1 MNTVIAD
8 QSRPVQPLLP
18 TPLGLVLGGI
28 CLALADLGFAMA
40 YWAMQQVPLIRI
52 PQSIAAWV
60 LGSHAFAGGWTS
72 ALLGTAL
79 YALLIVGVVL
89 AYRLASQRYRLLL
102 RRPLACGAVYGVL
115 AYLLV
120 FQIVVPHFTA
130 ATVRPMALDWL
141 LACVA
146 AYIVLI
152 GIPCAKL
159 AQWADRRSRE

>member
-8 QSRPVQPLLP
+8 QSRPVMPVLP
-18 TPLGLVLGGI
+18 TPLGLVLGGV

-60 LGSHAFAGGWTS
+60 LGNHAFAGGGTS
-72 ALLGTAL
+72 ALFGTTL
-79 YALLIVGVVL
+79 YALLMVGVVL
-89 AYRLASQRYRLLL
+89 AYRLASQRQRLLL
-102 RRPLACGAVYGVL
+102 RRPLVCGAVYGVL

-130 ATVRPMALDWL
+130 AVVRPMPLDWV
-141 LACVA
+141 LACVV

-152 GIPCAKL
+152 GVPSAKL
-159 AQWADRRSRE
+159 AQWADRRSRQ